1 MSHESILIVGAGQ
14 AGMQI
19 AISLREDGYEG
30 ELTIIGEE
38 PHGPY
43 QRPPLSKAYL
53 AGDADVESLELR
65 SPAFYMERGIV
76 VITDEKVEEI
86 SFEGPAVGDRGD
98 VSRGLAVT
106 STGREL
112 HFTGLA
118 LAPGSTPRRLPLP
131 GADLGGVLYLRDLA
145 DADELKS
152 RWSAAQN
159 VVVVGGGFIGLEV
172 AAGARKAGKTVTVLE
187 AADRLIA
194 RAVSTETS
202 EFFRQAHERRGTT
215 VRLGAQLSHFVG
227 DGDQVTGVQMADGE
241 VIPADIVLVGIGVI
255 ARGEL
260 AEKLGLEV
268 INGAIVVDELARTS
282 DHRVVASGDAVLLP
296 HPLGGGTQVRLES
309 VQNAVDQ
316 SRIAAAS
323 LLGKSEP
330 YHAVPW
336 FWSDQADLKLQIA
349 GLSTGYD
356 QTVVRGNP
364 DDEKF
369 SVLYF
374 REGRLIAIDTVN
386 DAPDYMAVR
395 RALGDGQ
402 TIDPATAA
410 DTSVKLKSLVID
422 A

>member
-1 MSHESILIVGAGQ
+1 MNHESILIVGAGQ

-19 AISLREDGYEG
+19 AVTLREKGYEG
-30 ELTIIGEE
+30 ELTIVGEE

-53 AGDADVESLELR
+53 AGEADEESLELR
-65 SPAFYMERGIV
+65 SPLFYVERQIV
-76 VITDEKVEEI
+76 VITDEKVESI
-86 SFEGPAVGDRGD
+86 SFDGSAPGE
-98 VSRGLAVT
+98 RGLAIT
-106 STGREL
+106 SIGREL
-112 HFTGLA
+112 YFTGLA
-118 LAPGSTPRRLPLP
+118 LAPGSTPRRLPLS
-131 GADLGGVLYLRDLA
+131 GAELCGVLYLRDIA
-145 DADELKS
+145 DAAELKS
-152 RWSAAQN
+152 RWADAKN

-172 AAGARKAGKTVTVLE
+172 AAGARKMGKTVTVLE

-215 VRLGAQLSHFVG
+215 VRLGVQLSRFLG
-227 DGDQVTGVQMADGE
+227 ESDQVTGVQMADGE

-260 AEKLGLEV
+260 AEQLGLEV
-268 INGAIVVDELARTS
+268 INGAIVVDEFARTS
-282 DHRVVASGDAVLLP
+282 NPRVVAAGDAVLLP
-296 HPLGGGTQVRLES
+296 HPLGGAAQVRLES

-323 LLGKSEP
+323 LLGESEA
-330 YHAVPW
+330 YRAVPW

-374 REGRLIAIDTVN
+374 KAGRLIAIDSVN
-386 DAPDYMAVR
+386 DVLSYMAVR

-402 TIDPATAA
+402 SIDPATAA
-410 DTSVKLKSLVID
+410 DTSVKLKTLVVE

>member
-19 AISLREDGYEG
+19 AVTLREDGYEG
-30 ELTIIGEE
+30 ELTIVGEE

-65 SPAFYMERGIV
+65 SPSFYVERGIV

-86 SFEGPAVGDRGD
+86 SFEGPSADDRG
-98 VSRGLAVT
+98 VAVT

-131 GADLGGVLYLRDLA
+131 GADFGGVLYLRDLA

-152 RWSAAQN
+152 RWSTAQN

-202 EFFRQAHERRGTT
+202 EFFRQAHERRGTS
-215 VRLGAQLSHFVG
+215 VRLAAQLSQFVG
-227 DGDQVTGVQMADGE
+227 DGDQVTGVQLADGE

-268 INGAIVVDELARTS
+268 INGAIVVDEFARTS

-323 LLGKSEP
+323 LLGKSER
-330 YHAVPW
+330 YRAVPW

>member
-1 MSHESILIVGAGQ
+1 MKLSSR
-14 AGMQI
+14 
-19 AISLREDGYEG
+19 LRFNPFPASAFLALLLASPTTWSAEKIRFKTSAVPLASSEPTGLLKVPQSKKSSSEVEDFTEKKQTLEG
-30 ELTIIGEE
+30 EVRYT
-38 PHGPY
+38 
-43 QRPPLSKAYL
+43 KAKLDNVQKQL
-53 AGDADVESLELR
+53 A
-65 SPAFYMERGIV
+65 MQ
-76 VITDEKVEEI
+76 T
-86 SFEGPAVGDRGD
+86 
-98 VSRGLAVT
+98 
-106 STGREL
+106 
-112 HFTGLA
+112 
-118 LAPGSTPRRLPLP
+118 
-131 GADLGGVLYLRDLA
+131 
-145 DADELKS
+145 
-152 RWSAAQN
+152 
-159 VVVVGGGFIGLEV
+159 
-172 AAGARKAGKTVTVLE
+172 AAGNLE

-202 EFFRQAHERRGTT
+202 EFFRQAHERRGTS

-227 DGDQVTGVQMADGE
+227 EGDHVTGVQLADGE

-260 AEKLGLEV
+260 AEQLGLEV
-268 INGAIVVDELARTS
+268 INGAIVVDEFARTS
-282 DHRVVASGDAVLLP
+282 DHRVVAAGDAVLLP

-323 LLGKSEP
+323 LMGKSEP

-369 SVLYF
+369 SVLYY
-374 REGRLIAIDTVN
+374 RAGRLIAIDTVN

-402 TIDPATAA
+402 TIDPVTAA
-410 DTSVKLKSLVID
+410 DTSVKLKTLVID

>member
-19 AISLREDGYEG
+19 AVSLREDGYEG
-30 ELTIIGEE
+30 DLTIVGEE

-65 SPAFYMERGIV
+65 SPAFYVERAIV

-86 SFEGPAVGDRGD
+86 SFEGPNAGDRG
-98 VSRGLAVT
+98 VAVT

-112 HFTGLA
+112 YFTGLA

-131 GADLGGVLYLRDLA
+131 GADFGGVLYLRDLA

-152 RWSAAQN
+152 RWADAQN
-159 VVVVGGGFIGLEV
+159 IVVVGGGFIGLEV

-202 EFFRQAHERRGTT
+202 EFFRQAHERRGTS

-227 DGDQVTGVQMADGE
+227 QGAQVTGVQMADGE

-268 INGAIVVDELARTS
+268 INGAIVVDEFARTS

-309 VQNAVDQ
+309 VQNATDQ

-323 LLGKSEP
+323 LLGKSES
-330 YHAVPW
+330 YRAVPW

-356 QTVVRGNP
+356 HTVVRGKP

-410 DTSVKLKSLVID
+410 DTSVKLKTLVID

>member
-19 AISLREDGYEG
+19 AVSLREDGYEG
-30 ELTIIGEE
+30 ELTIVGEE

-65 SPAFYMERGIV
+65 SPLFYVERQIV
-76 VITDEKVEEI
+76 VITDEKVESI
-86 SFEGPAVGDRGD
+86 SFGGPDAGDRGI
-98 VSRGLAVT
+98 AVT
-106 STGREL
+106 ATGREL

-131 GADLGGVLYLRDLA
+131 GAEFGGVLYLRDLG
-145 DADELKS
+145 DADQLKS
-152 RWSAAQN
+152 RWGAAQN

-194 RAVSTETS
+194 RAVSAETS
-202 EFFRQAHERRGTT
+202 EFFRQAHERRGTS

-227 DGDQVTGVQMADGE
+227 DADQVTGVQLADGE

-260 AEKLGLEV
+260 AEQLGLEV
-268 INGAIVVDELARTS
+268 INGAIVVDEFARTS
-282 DHRVVASGDAVLLP
+282 DHRVVAAGDAVLLP

-323 LLGKSEP
+323 LMGTSEP

-402 TIDPATAA
+402 TIDPATAS
-410 DTSVKLKSLVID
+410 DTSVKLKTLVID